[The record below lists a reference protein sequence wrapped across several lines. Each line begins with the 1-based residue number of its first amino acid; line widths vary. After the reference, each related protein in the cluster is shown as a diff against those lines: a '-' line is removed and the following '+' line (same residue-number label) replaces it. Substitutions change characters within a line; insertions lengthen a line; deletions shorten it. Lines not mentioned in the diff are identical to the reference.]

1 MMRRIILHGELKE
14 KLGDRA
20 DLFMFGG
27 VLATLDE
34 YEKRA
39 MGEACLCLDGLV
51 RRFGEVIGK
60 QNDIEFVE
68 YH

>member
-1 MMRRIILHGELKE
+1 MMRKIILHGELKE
-14 KLGDRA
+14 KLGDRS

-27 VLATLDE
+27 ILATLDE
-34 YEKRA
+34 FEQRA
-39 MGEACLCLDGLV
+39 NGEACLCRDGFV

-68 YH
+68 LH